1 MPRKK
6 NGIRIAKKEGYAKE
20 LKEAGLNTVYLQF
33 DGLTK
38 EPYLIAR
45 NKDLLDIKLQA
56 IEKCREAG
64 LGVVIVPTVVH
75 GVNDDQI
82 GDIIRFALDNVDIIH
97 GVNFQPVSFSGRTPA
112 DEVESQRVAR
122 E

>member
-1 MPRKK
+1 M
-6 NGIRIAKKEGYAKE
+6 
-20 LKEAGLNTVYLQF
+20 
-33 DGLTK
+33 
-38 EPYLIAR
+38 
-45 NKDLLDIKLQA
+45 DIKLQA

-112 DEVESQRVAR
+112 DEVESQRVTIPDFLKLVDEQTHGEIAVQDFCLL
-122 E
+122 